1 MKKRYMIVRILNIIA
16 EIKEDN
22 TMITERC
29 YNIVDENYGCLNVA
43 YRVKENYREPSH
55 YIVVE
60 YWK

>member
-16 EIKEDN
+16 EMKESN
-22 TMITERC
+22 AMITERC
-29 YNIVDENYGCLNVA
+29 YNIIDTNYGCLDAA
-43 YRVKENYREPSH
+43 YRVKEGYREPSN